1 MAVIEVER
9 DMMQIEEF
17 MTALFSN
24 DFGQY
29 Y

>member
-1 MAVIEVER
+1 MAVVEVER

-17 MTALFSN
+17 MTALFGN

>member
-1 MAVIEVER
+1 MAVVEVER